1 MKPRTVL
8 VTLEIETDAPLAEL
22 RDRGSWHLRPVF
34 YVHVRQVTA
43 SVQQQPE
50 TKGRG
55 KRRE

>member
-8 VTLEIETDAPLAEL
+8 VTLEIVTDATLATL
-22 RDRGSWHLRPVF
+22 KDRRNWTTVDVYSDWE
-34 YVHVRQVTA
+34 VRQVTA

-55 KRRE
+55 KRP